1 VAFFTHLTNLV
12 PIDRETGSGL
22 AFEQA
27 REVVQAGH
35 VVLIF
40 PEGTRRE
47 DGTLGSFKPLVAK
60 LAMATG
66 VDVLP
71 LYLDGCYEA
80 FPRGASRPR
89 FGRPLTA
96 TVGPALPASE
106 LQRLTAHLPPVKAAR
121 AAADVIRQAVVALRE
136 GQALELSRAPSLEEL
151 ARGARPL
158 PSSSSQ
164 SSSA

>member
-80 FPRGASRPR
+80 FPRGASRPK

-106 LQRLTAHLPPVKAAR
+106 LHRLTAHLPPVKAAR
-121 AAADVIRQAVVALRE
+121 AAADIIRQAVVALRD
-136 GQALELSRAPSLEEL
+136 GQALELSRAPSLDEL
-151 ARGARPL
+151 GRAARPL
-158 PSSSSQ
+158 PSSSTGV
-164 SSSA
+164 SA